1 MIWLE
6 HWSAFLKV
14 QTICLLHCVEFP
26 GNDRLSTAR
35 RMSASMLCRSL
46 PFHISVF
53 LSRCIFDFSCSLARI
68 LRYVWF
74 YFNAQTVD
82 ESAFYYENFSSY
94 CSQELSDFGR
104 RVFISLVNSVAAYLL
119 EAVGVGFSAFLF
131 PDLDFDTIDT
141 FQDNL
146 YLMAQYYF
154 C

>member
-1 MIWLE
+1 
-6 HWSAFLKV
+6 
-14 QTICLLHCVEFP
+14 
-26 GNDRLSTAR
+26 
-35 RMSASMLCRSL
+35 MSASMLCRSL

-104 RVFISLVNSVAAYLL
+104 CVFISLVNSVAAYLL

-141 FQDNL
+141 FQGFLDCLDRPVVKGTVLGTGVWHAGEIKGRPVVQEAYEMGKNV
-146 YLMAQYYF
+146 
-154 C
+154 